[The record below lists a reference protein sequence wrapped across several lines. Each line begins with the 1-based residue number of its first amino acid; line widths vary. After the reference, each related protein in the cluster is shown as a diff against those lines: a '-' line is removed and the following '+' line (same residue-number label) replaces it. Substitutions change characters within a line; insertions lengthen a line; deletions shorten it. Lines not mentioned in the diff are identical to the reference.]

1 MVRGTEPTIHMRVSN
16 VGTTT
21 WVGQPKDFDLPIA
34 CLHDPAFGVRL
45 PRVIR
50 RSYAPDDPLT

>member
-1 MVRGTEPTIHMRVSN
+1 MRVSN

-21 WVGQPKDFDLPIA
+21 WVGQPKDLDLPIA